1 MLFLSDQLQLS
12 FFPNGDDLEIGTN
25 TFEVS
30 RGVDELK
37 LIDGAVFAWNTMEFL
52 GQKKNKLNISWDQR
66 FRRLGQPG
74 TEYILTF

>member
-25 TFEVS
+25 KFEVS

-52 GQKKNKLNISWDQR
+52 GQKKNKLNISFGIKGSVDSDNNPAPSI
-66 FRRLGQPG
+66 F
-74 TEYILTF
+74 